1 MPVSSPL
8 VSIIVPTY
16 NHAPML
22 KEALRSVQAQ
32 TLTDWEAVVI
42 NNHSTDDTVEV
53 VNSLNDPRIRL
64 FNFRNHGIIAASRN
78 EGIRQA
84 RADLIAFLDS
94 DDLWYPEKLELSLA
108 AIASGADLSCHGEIW
123 RQDDRIIAR
132 MQYGPLE
139 RADYR
144 TLLFEGN
151 CLSTSAVVVRKERLL
166 EADCFSE
173 APEMVTAEDY
183 ELWLK
188 LARNGVSFAFP
199 ETMLGEY
206 RIHGGNA
213 SKAVLRN
220 MLAELAV
227 VEKHAADMEHSGIVV
242 KTDLQ
247 RRKAIIRIS
256 AARRLLTDG
265 GFADAARCLT
275 RAFLD
280 YPLMPLT
287 IMGKILKKLKKG

>member
-1 MPVSSPL
+1 MPASSPL

-42 NNHSTDDTVEV
+42 NNHSTDDTVDV

-94 DDLWYPEKLELSLA
+94 DDLWYPEKLERSVA
-108 AIASGADLSCHGEIW
+108 AIANGAELSCHGEIW
-123 RQDDRIIAR
+123 RQDDRIVAS

-151 CLSTSAVVVRKERLL
+151 CLSTSAVVVRKDRLL
-166 EADCFSE
+166 EAGCFSE
-173 APEMVTAEDY
+173 APDMVTAEDY

-206 RIHGGNA
+206 RIHPGNA
-213 SKAVLRN
+213 SKATLRN

-227 VEKHAADMEHSGIVV
+227 VEKHAADLANQGISVG
-242 KTDLQ
+242 TALQ
-247 RRKAIIRIS
+247 RRKAITRIS
-256 AARRLLTDG
+256 AARRLLKDG
-265 GFADAARCLT
+265 NLADAVRCIMQ
-275 RAFLD
+275 AFLD
-280 YPLMPLT
+280 YPAIPFT
-287 IMGKILKKLKKG
+287 ILGKIRKKLKKD